1 MAKITGPQDIPSE
14 DLDNYRAALGEK
26 RPDGTIE
33 KRMPFRFPQR
43 HADHAD
49 ETPAM
54 RAQRTRFKDAVAK
67 FSLLSRADRERWYA
81 RMPPW
86 SSYLWYY
93 NWFML
98 NAIPNLWQAVPG
110 GDAVLNNIQ
119 TIKTS
124 LAIAGGLVNIPST
137 VVATKCVVMLN
148 GNGYNYGHEMEGDYP
163 YAWCWPVY
171 PVLSSISNTQIDLRW
186 ASAPL
191 GAALVSA
198 TLIEYI

>member
-1 MAKITGPQDIPSE
+1 MLWRKSQAIKTSPRKISTTTALPSAKSGLMALLRSACPSVF
-14 DLDNYRAALGEK
+14 LNV
-26 RPDGTIE
+26 
-33 KRMPFRFPQR
+33 Q
-43 HADHAD
+43 ADHPG
-49 ETPAM
+49 ETSAM

-137 VVATKCVVMLN
+137 VVATKMCCHV
-148 GNGYNYGHEMEGDYP
+148 E
-163 YAWCWPVY
+163 
-171 PVLSSISNTQIDLRW
+171 R
-186 ASAPL
+186 
-191 GAALVSA
+191 
-198 TLIEYI
+198 